1 MSKGSVVT
9 LNPGKDPEKKHNS
22 TDKCMSLDA
31 LAQYAVDC
39 RRCGERVILCHGTY
53 DLMHVGHI
61 KHLEAARQ
69 LGDRLLVTLTA
80 DKFVN
85 KGPGRPVFTQAL
97 RAESIASLQCV
108 DGVAINLAD
117 TAVNVIDAIRP
128 DVYVKGSDYSN
139 SKDDVTGNIRREQ
152 DAVEHNGGRIHFTQ
166 EVTFSSS
173 ALLNEHFSAHSDEVR
188 DFLQDFRLRHDVSRL
203 KKSLDSLAQLN
214 VLVLGDV
221 IIDEYH
227 YTRSLGQTGKG
238 NVLAVQY
245 EDKESFAG
253 GSIAVANH
261 VASFARKVT
270 LLGGLGGQESHEAFI
285 HQHLHDNIQ
294 PQFFTN
300 PDARTLVKRRYI
312 GDDSQKLFEVYYG
325 GETITTAVMETKIN
339 TWLEKHLSQYD
350 AVIVPDFGNG
360 FITQGIVN
368 RLAEGARFLAVNT
381 QVNSGNRGYHV
392 ITRYPRADFVS
403 LNEPELRMAAGDR
416 HGDIES
422 IAAHIAEQLHTTH
435 LAVTRGKHG
444 VLLQDQTTGHRHVIP
459 ALSRQ
464 VVDRVGAG
472 DAFLS
477 LAGLSLAANVPADIA
492 AFFGSIAGA
501 INVQTVCNREP
512 VDPVL
517 FQKYLVTLLK

>member
-1 MSKGSVVT
+1 MAKGSVVK
-9 LNPGKDPEKKHNS
+9 LDRVGKTDRR
-22 TDKCMSLDA
+22 TDKHMDLDA
-31 LAQYAVDC
+31 LAQFAADC
-39 RRCGERVILCHGTY
+39 RRRGERIILCHGTY

-61 KHLEAARQ
+61 KHLEAARE

-97 RAESIASLQCV
+97 RAESIASLECV
-108 DGVAINLAD
+108 DGVAVNLAE
-117 TAVNVIDAIRP
+117 TAINVIEAIRP
-128 DVYVKGSDYSN
+128 DVYVKGSDYIN
-139 SKDDVTGNIRREQ
+139 AEDDVTGNIHREQ
-152 DAVEHNGGRIHFTQ
+152 EAVESIGGHIHFTQ
-166 EVTFSSS
+166 EITFSSS
-173 ALLNEHFSAHSDEVR
+173 ALLNEHFSAHGNEVR
-188 DFLQDFRLRHDVSRL
+188 DFLQDFRLRYDSTTL
-203 KKSLDSLAQLN
+203 KKSIHSLANLN
-214 VLVLGDV
+214 VLVLGDM

-227 YTRSLGQTGKG
+227 YTHSLGQTGKG

-245 EDKESFAG
+245 DSKERFAG

-261 VASFARKVT
+261 VAGFAGQVT

-285 HQHLHDNIQ
+285 REHLRDNIQ
-294 PQFFTN
+294 AQFFTN
-300 PDARTLVKRRYI
+300 PDAHTLVKRRYI
-312 GDDSQKLFEVYYG
+312 GDESSKLFEVYFG
-325 GETITTAVMETKIN
+325 GEMLTSEKMETEISG
-339 TWLEKHLSQYD
+339 WLDTHLAQFD

-360 FITQGIVN
+360 FITQGIVDS
-368 RLAEGARFLAVNT
+368 LAQGARFLAVNT
-381 QVNSGNRGYHV
+381 QINSGNRGYHV

-416 HGDIES
+416 HGDIET
-422 IAAHIAEQLHTTH
+422 IAGFITEQLGTSH
-435 LAVTRGKHG
+435 LAVTRGTHG
-444 VLLQDQTTGHRHVIP
+444 VLLQEQATGSSHIIP
-459 ALSRQ
+459 ALSSQ

-477 LAGLSLAANVPADIA
+477 LASLCLAANVPADIA

-517 FQKYLVTLLK
+517 FQKYLTTLLK